1 MKLFSQTEITNHAYN
16 MDKALTGNV
25 ESVTDLQPLNS
36 SQKSFYG
43 KAQVISLD
51 NSTKVLQSYDTF
63 VAAVL
68 PDGQYVQNGRY
79 SATTGKH
86 EQEFSLQFAGVPA
99 DNEKT
104 LGKPFYREAYLLY

>member
-1 MKLFSQTEITNHAYN
+1 MKLFSQTEITNHSYN

-25 ESVTDLQPLNS
+25 ESVTELQPLNS
-36 SQKSFYG
+36 YQKSFYS

-51 NSTKVLQSYDTF
+51 NGTKILQSYNTF

-68 PDGQYVQNGRY
+68 PDGQYVQNDRY

-86 EQEFSLQFAGVPA
+86 ENEFALQFAGVPA
-99 DNEKT
+99 YNENT
-104 LGKPFYREAYLLY
+104 LGKPFYYGA

>member
-1 MKLFSQTEITNHAYN
+1 MKLFTQNDITNHAYN
-16 MDKALTGNV
+16 LDKFLTGNV
-25 ESVTDLQPLNS
+25 ESVTELKPLNS
-36 SQKSFYG
+36 SQKSFYS

-51 NSTKVLQSYDTF
+51 NGTKVLQSYNTF

-68 PDGQYVQNGRY
+68 PTGQYVQNDRY

-99 DNEKT
+99 YNENT
-104 LGKPFYREAYLLY
+104 LGKPFYYGA

>member
-1 MKLFSQTEITNHAYN
+1 MKLFTQNDITNNAYN
-16 MDKALTGNV
+16 MDKALTGNI
-25 ESVTDLQPLNS
+25 ESVTELQPLNS

-43 KAQVISLD
+43 KAQVIRLD
-51 NSTKVLQSYDTF
+51 NGAKILQSYNTF

-68 PDGQYVQNGRY
+68 PSGQYVQNDRY

-86 EQEFSLQFAGVPA
+86 EQEFALQFAGVTA

-104 LGKPFYREAYLLY
+104 LGKPFYYGA

>member
-1 MKLFSQTEITNHAYN
+1 MKLFNQTDIMNHAYN

-25 ESVTDLQPLNS
+25 ESVTELKPLNS
-36 SQKSFYG
+36 SQKSFYN

-51 NSTKVLQSYDTF
+51 NGTKVLQSYNTY

-68 PDGQYVQNGRY
+68 PTGQYVQNDRY

-86 EQEFSLQFAGVPA
+86 EQEFALQFAGVPA

-104 LGKPFYREAYLLY
+104 LGKPFYYGA

>member
-1 MKLFSQTEITNHAYN
+1 MKLFTQNDITNNAYN
-16 MDKALTGNV
+16 MDKALTSNV
-25 ESVTDLQPLNS
+25 ESITELKPLNS
-36 SQKSFYG
+36 YQKSFYN

-51 NSTKVLQSYDTF
+51 NGTKILQSYNTY
-63 VAAVL
+63 VSAVL

-86 EQEFSLQFAGVPA
+86 EQEFALQFAGVPA

-104 LGKPFYREAYLLY
+104 LGKPFYYGA

>member
-16 MDKALTGNV
+16 MDKALTGSV
-25 ESVTDLQPLNS
+25 ESVTELKPLNS

-51 NSTKVLQSYDTF
+51 NGTKVLQSYNTY
-63 VAAVL
+63 VAATL
-68 PDGQYVQNGRY
+68 PNGQYVQNGRY
-79 SATTGKH
+79 SATTEKH
-86 EQEFSLQFAGVPA
+86 EQEFALQFAGVPA

-104 LGKPFYREAYLLY
+104 LGKPFYYSA